1 MGRTES
7 VDGGLRPQTPKTL
20 RTLGIGEYKLPC
32 LSLSLPPP
40 IPPSPPSPPPSLP
53 SLHSSLLPASSTAH
67 AFTYFLLPLGTTS
80 HNHHTNFTSSKP
92 PTHQPTNMSKNT
104 RARAGVSSTHIP
116 AFSRALADHSNTAEP
131 TAHVD
136 LEYPSSVPTFTVN
149 PTQLSSS
156 STPLPWFSAFGRKD
170 ANAPLPS
177 EIDPKYSDPAYY
189 SSSSTY
195 GKNGRNTSH
204 TAKKPEGHI
213 KRPPNCFLLF
223 RCVKYPL

>member
-1 MGRTES
+1 MSKPSRS
-7 VDGGLRPQTPKTL
+7 RP
-20 RTLGIGEYKLPC
+20 
-32 LSLSLPPP
+32 
-40 IPPSPPSPPPSLP
+40 
-53 SLHSSLLPASSTAH
+53 
-67 AFTYFLLPLGTTS
+67 GTS
-80 HNHHTNFTSSKP
+80 ILTSSSSS
-92 PTHQPTNMSKNT
+92 PTHSP
-104 RARAGVSSTHIP
+104 V
-116 AFSRALADHSNTAEP
+116 EP

-149 PTQLSSS
+149 PVNLSSS

-177 EIDPKYSDPAYY
+177 EVDPKYSDPAYY
-189 SSSSTY
+189 ASSSTY

-223 RCVKYPL
+223 R

>member
-1 MGRTES
+1 MS
-7 VDGGLRPQTPKTL
+7 IP
-20 RTLGIGEYKLPC
+20 LPSTSNPSLAA
-32 LSLSLPPP
+32 LS
-40 IPPSPPSPPPSLP
+40 PSLP
-53 SLHSSLLPASSTAH
+53 SILISSLVAPTRIIYRSRLQLLSST
-67 AFTYFLLPLGTTS
+67 TWNDS
-80 HNHHTNFTSSKP
+80 HKHHTNLTPINP
-92 PTHQPTNMSKNT
+92 PHQPTNMSKNT

-116 AFSRALADHSNTAEP
+116 AFSRALADHRNTAEP

-223 RCVKYPL
+223 RCVKYPP